1 MEIAFVLGLLVVAI
15 ILFASEKLSVDIVTF
30 LILIALMASGI
41 LTPKEA
47 FSGFSSDFIFILG
60 SIFVISGAMQ
70 ETGILDRAGA
80 NFVKYSGKSKHW
92 PLFYIMAFP
101 GAISAFM
108 NNTTVTALF
117 LNPTITVA
125 NKIGTSP
132 SRLLMP
138 LAFASILGGTC
149 TVIGTSTNV
158 AASGYISSIGM
169 PPIGMFEM
177 FPVGI
182 AIFATGIIY
191 MMLIGKRLLP
201 GQNETDI
208 QKEYALREYLTEI
221 LIMPDSKLI
230 GQPVFAS
237 ELTEMNFRIINMI
250 RNHMHFYPSSTTH
263 IEAGDILLVEG
274 HIEMLM
280 KVKETSGIE
289 IRADILQ
296 KDIETKELRL
306 AEILITP
313 GSHLR
318 RKTLEEAH
326 FRNRYGLIVLAI
338 NRMGQ
343 TLREKLTNI
352 FLKVGDVLLVQGSED
367 QFESIR
373 KSQNFIVLDEFKP
386 VLYKK
391 RKGLLTL
398 LVFAIAII
406 VSALGFLP
414 LSVCF
419 IAAAVVTV
427 LLRAISV
434 ERAYEI
440 IDWRLLVLIGGM
452 SAFGPAMEKTGATE
466 FLSHGILK
474 LMEPLGITA
483 ILAGFIILTIILT
496 QPLSNAAAALVVLP
510 IAIKTAQLLHVNPRT
525 FVISIMLAASI
536 SLIAPFEP
544 SCIIVYAPGKY
555 KFLDFV
561 KVGTGMTMLFILII
575 LFLVPLLW
583 PW

>member
-15 ILFASEKLSVDIVTF
+15 ILFASEKLSVDIITF
-30 LILIALMASGI
+30 LVLIALMTSGI

-80 NFVKYSGKSKHW
+80 KFVKYSGKSKHW
-92 PLFYIMAFP
+92 PLFYIMTFP
-101 GAISAFM
+101 GAMSAFM
-108 NNTTVTALF
+108 NNTTITALF
-117 LNPTITVA
+117 LNPTISVA
-125 NKIGTSP
+125 NKLGINP

-158 AASGYISSIGM
+158 AVSGFISNIGM
-169 PPIGMFEM
+169 PPIRMFELL
-177 FPVGI
+177 PVGLV
-182 AIFATGIIY
+182 IFATGIIY
-191 MMLIGKRLLP
+191 MMTIGKFLLP
-201 GQNETDI
+201 KQKDSNI

-230 GQPVFAS
+230 GQPVFNS

-250 RNHMHFYPSSTTH
+250 RNNMHFYPSSNTN

-280 KVKETSGIE
+280 KVKETKGIE

-296 KDIETKELRL
+296 KDLESKSLRVAEL
-306 AEILITP
+306 LITP

-318 RKTLEEAH
+318 RKTLEEAQ
-326 FRNRYGLIVLAI
+326 FRNRYGLVVLAV

-343 TLREKLTNI
+343 TLREKLTHI
-352 FLKVGDVLLVQGSED
+352 FLKVGDVLLVQGSEEE
-367 QFESIR
+367 FESIR
-373 KSQNFIVLDEFKP
+373 KSQNFIVMDEFKP
-386 VLYKK
+386 VLFKQ
-391 RKGLLTL
+391 RKGFLTL
-398 LVFAIAII
+398 LVFAAAII
-406 VSALGFLP
+406 VSSLGILP
-414 LSVCF
+414 LAVSF
-419 IAAAVVTV
+419 ISAAVITI
-427 LLRAISV
+427 LLRSISV

-452 SAFGPAMEKTGATE
+452 SAFGPAMEKTGATD
-466 FLSHGILK
+466 FLSQGILQ
-474 LMEPLGITA
+474 LMQPLGITA
-483 ILAGFIILTIILT
+483 ILAGFIVLTILLT
-496 QPLSNAAAALVVLP
+496 QPLSNAAAALVVIP
-510 IAIKTAQLLHVNPRT
+510 IAIKTAELLQVSPRT
-525 FVISIMLAASI
+525 FIIAIMLSASI

-555 KFLDFV
+555 KFFDFV
-561 KVGTGMTMLFILII
+561 KVGTGMTILFVVILI
-575 LFLVPLLW
+575 FLVPYFW
-583 PW
+583 PF